1 MMDLAALK
9 GRRDILE
16 RIEWD
21 LTPQEAVEMFDH
33 RARGRE
39 QRLRVR
45 NLSEKRFFFCVDNWK
60 DTPQLVLKERSIK
73 EAKVIAQIQAPMEL
87 LQNCVKRFGSRKG
100 LFPLS
105 GELGGWLR
113 ESLYGESFQ

>member
-1 MMDLAALK
+1 MMDLPSLK
-9 GRRDILE
+9 GQRDILE

-45 NLSEKRFFFCVDNWK
+45 DLSEKRLFFCVDNWK
-60 DTPQLVLKERSIK
+60 DEPRLVLKERSIK
-73 EAKVIAQIQAPMEL
+73 DARVIAQIQAPMEM
-87 LQNCVKRFGSRKG
+87 LQDCVKRFGSRKG
-100 LFPLS
+100 LFPPS
-105 GELGGWLR
+105 EELIGWLR
-113 ESLYGESFQ
+113 ERLYGESFQ